1 MPKRTTSLK
10 LVTGNHRKFRLR
22 ARREIKAYINAMIA
36 NGKTN
41 RQGTRKILGNIRR
54 DRKYW
59 MLKDKCMVVYFMA
72 KEGVKLH
79 TTPDHVFTNYEVCDN
94 ATVMLSEPSN
104 GAIT

>member
-41 RQGTRKILGNIRR
+41 RQGTRKILGNVRR

-59 MLKDKCMVVYFMA
+59 LLKDKCMVVYFMA
-72 KEGVKLH
+72 KRTSVALAHED
-79 TTPDHVFTNYEVCDN
+79 DHCARDERF
-94 ATVMLSEPSN
+94 ALK
-104 GAIT
+104 A